1 MGCWSGCETA
11 TVKET
16 AGESED
22 LRRGTAPMWHWDQG
36 RLAYFQFDE
45 LRKIAKYVIENDFR
59 DAEKDDLLAVTGLPF
74 SAPATHSAWRNY
86 SRILKIALL
95 VREAQGRAEPT
106 PVALALARPGEV
118 TCDEYLHFLACAFT
132 EPSPA
137 LQDWR
142 PDAPFRYPLLFA
154 LKYLLI
160 KTRMGVDSPSATL
173 AEIVGAYGS
182 SGFVGDEREDEF
194 AGVALAASA
203 HPSFVAGR
211 DYRQERE
218 SLRVIAQL
226 SYLHY
231 EGQTLSVALTAS
243 DAANLFE
250 QLMPVDGA
258 RARTRD
264 AEIQRL
270 ARLFDSGDARPASDF
285 GQRITLAI
293 ADTGFREGSKLTRA
307 HVTIERN
314 ARLRREFFS
323 ARNTTV
329 CDVCVMDTA
338 RSYPWTKGVL
348 DLHHLLPLSSGTRVT
363 AHGTRLED
371 LVPVCPS
378 CHRAVHRYYDQWL
391 QDHGRPDFLDMADA
405 QAAYDSAKAE
415 YPGFVPH
422 V

>member
-1 MGCWSGCETA
+1 MT
-11 TVKET
+11 
-16 AGESED
+16 
-22 LRRGTAPMWHWDQG
+22 LRRDAAPMWHWDQG

-45 LRKIAKYVIENDFR
+45 LRKIAKYVIENDFM
-59 DAEKDDLLAVTGLPF
+59 DAAKDDLQMATGLPF
-74 SAPATHSAWRNY
+74 SAPPTHTAWRNY

-95 VREAQGRAEPT
+95 VRDAGGRAAPT

-142 PDAPFRYPLLFA
+142 PDAAFRYPLLFA

-160 KTRMGVDSPSATL
+160 KTRMGADPPSATL

-182 SGFVGDEREDEF
+182 SGFVGDEGEDEF
-194 AGVALAASA
+194 AGVALAATA
-203 HPSFVAGR
+203 HPSVVAGQ
-211 DYRQERE
+211 DIRQARE

-231 EGQTLSVALTAS
+231 KGQTLSVALTAS

-258 RARTRD
+258 RSRTRD

-270 ARLFDSGDARPASDF
+270 AHLFDSGDARPAAGF

-314 ARLRREFFS
+314 ARLRREFFET
-323 ARNTTV
+323 RNTTV

-338 RSYPWTKGVL
+338 RSYPWTEGVL

-363 AHGTRLED
+363 AHGTKLDD

-378 CHRAVHRYYDQWL
+378 CHRAVHRYYDRWL
-391 QDHGRPDFLDMADA
+391 QANDRLDFLDLADA
-405 QAAYDSAKAE
+405 RAAYDSAKAD
-415 YPGFVPH
+415 YPGFISH

>member
-1 MGCWSGCETA
+1 
-11 TVKET
+11 
-16 AGESED
+16 
-22 LRRGTAPMWHWDQG
+22 MWHWDQG
-36 RLAYFQFDE
+36 HLPYFQFDE

-59 DAEKDDLLAVTGLPF
+59 GAEKQDLQMATGLPF
-74 SAPATHSAWRNY
+74 KAPETHTAWRNY
-86 SRILKIALL
+86 SRTLKIALL
-95 VREAQGRAEPT
+95 VRETHGRAEPT
-106 PVALALARPGEV
+106 PIALALARPGEV

-137 LQDWR
+137 LRDWR
-142 PDAPFRYPLLFA
+142 PNATFRYPLLFA

-160 KTRMGVDSPSATL
+160 KTRMDVGPPSATL
-173 AEIVGAYGS
+173 AEIVGAYVS
-182 SGFVGDEREDEF
+182 SGFIGDEREDEF
-194 AGVALAASA
+194 ASVALAAAA
-203 HPSFVAGR
+203 HPSVVAGQNI
-211 DYRQERE
+211 RQARE

-231 EGQTLSVALTAS
+231 QGQTLSVVLTAS

-250 QLMPVDGA
+250 QLVPVDGA
-258 RARTRD
+258 RSRTRD

-270 ARLFDSGDARPASDF
+270 ASLFGSGDARPAADF

-293 ADTGFREGSKLTRA
+293 ADTGFQEGSKLTRA

-314 ARLRREFFS
+314 ATLRREFFT

-329 CDVCVMDTA
+329 CDFCLMDTA
-338 RSYPWTKGVL
+338 RSFPWTERVL

-363 AHGTRLED
+363 AHGTKLDD

-391 QDHGRPDFLDMADA
+391 QANDRPDFLDMADA
-405 QAAYDSAKAE
+405 RAAYDSAKAE
-415 YPGFVPH
+415 YPGFVSH